1 MEIENISIKPESA
14 YDLVS
19 KFTPENFDNT
29 NELNEIS
36 IDGIRKHYYLDI
48 LAASCI

>member
-1 MEIENISIKPESA
+1 MEIENISITPDYA

-19 KFTPENFDNT
+19 KFTPETFDST

-36 IDGIRKHYYLDI
+36 IDGVRKHYYLDI